1 MRILIV
7 GAGLS
12 GSVIARELA
21 EDGHA
26 VEVIDQRDHVAGNAY
41 DYVNRH
47 GIRVHKYGPHLFH
60 TSNEEVWNY
69 LSHFTNWLPYKHKVK
84 ALLDDGRKR
93 SRCILS
99 SLYKKDVGCIT

>member
-26 VEVIDQRDHVAGNAY
+26 VEVIDQRDHVAGKTRRYGMPIGTIAIKISRSSAVNQGVFVPHQTHWYMGAVAR
-41 DYVNRH
+41 DYPQPLANV
-47 GIRVHKYGPHLFH
+47 V
-60 TSNEEVWNY
+60 
-69 LSHFTNWLPYKHKVK
+69 
-84 ALLDDGRKR
+84 
-93 SRCILS
+93 
-99 SLYKKDVGCIT
+99 